1 MVQSER
7 GRKGGQEEG
16 AAGRAGPPGLREDL
30 DCYPREVGALEPP
43 RERAEEGAGPDSG
56 SLRRPLAA
64 AGRRD

>member
-1 MVQSER
+1 MEQSER

-30 DCYPREVGALEPP
+30 DCYPREVGAPEPLS
-43 RERAEEGAGPDSG
+43 RAEEGAGPDSG